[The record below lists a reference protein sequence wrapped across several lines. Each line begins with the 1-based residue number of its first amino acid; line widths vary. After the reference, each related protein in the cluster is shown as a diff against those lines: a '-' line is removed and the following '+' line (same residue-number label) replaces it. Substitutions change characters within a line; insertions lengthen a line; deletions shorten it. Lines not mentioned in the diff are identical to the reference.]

1 MRFTASIAALIT
13 LSATGLAAC
22 APTTPAAEGTGQTP
36 VRVSQCFDADQLRNF
51 RSNRDDSLYVRTV
64 RNEVFELKVSA
75 GCHNIDSAV
84 GIALVPGMGSIS
96 RLCAGDWTNVEIG
109 GGGAPLAPCR
119 AVVERRLTPEEVAA
133 LPDRD
138 RP

>member
-1 MRFTASIAALIT
+1 MRFAASIAALIT

-22 APTTPAAEGTGQTP
+22 APTTPASEAGAQTP

-51 RSNRDDSLYVRTV
+51 RTDRDQALYVRTV
-64 RNEVFELKVSA
+64 RNEVFELRSTA
-75 GCHNIDSAV
+75 GCHDIDGAI

-96 RLCAGDWTNVEIG
+96 RLCTGDWTNIEISG
-109 GGGAPLAPCR
+109 GGGPLSPCR

-133 LPDRD
+133 LPERH